1 MAAIVKHNPSISTPI
16 AEEERPLIQAFI
28 SGNNYAFSLL
38 YKRYSNGL
46 FAYGMAMGFERETV
60 KDAVQEVF
68 YKLYDRK
75 KQLATIKNL
84 KHYLLKM
91 LKNYLFDQY
100 RSQGESNLI
109 DSHEQHFSITTTVL
123 DELITHEEQMQLRQR
138 VDHLLQLLTDRQR
151 EAIHLRFILEMEY
164 EEIGELLNMTPQA
177 SRKLIS
183 RAIKRMREEDAELL
197 LMLLVLGM

>member
-1 MAAIVKHNPSISTPI
+1 MAAIDKHNPSISNSVT
-16 AEEERPLIQAFI
+16 EEERPLIQAFV
-28 SGNNYAFSLL
+28 SGNNYAFSLI
-38 YKRYSNGL
+38 YKRYSNEL

-75 KQLATIKNL
+75 KQLVTIKSL
-84 KHYLLKM
+84 KYYLLKM

-100 RSQGESNLI
+100 RSHGDSNHI
-109 DSHEQHFSITTTVL
+109 DSSDYSFSITTTIL
-123 DELITHEEQMQLRQR
+123 DELITHEEQLQLKQR

-197 LMLLVLGM
+197 LLLLVLGM